1 MLNTTL
7 EMLCLMSEAVEA
19 IIRYGFSEL
28 NLNRIEAIVGPENA
42 PSLRLMEKNG
52 FVQEGRLR
60 KHYPAGDG
68 FEDSLVFGL
77 LREEFCS

>member
-1 MLNTTL
+1 
-7 EMLCLMSEAVEA
+7 MSEAVEK
-19 IIRYGFSEL
+19 IIRYGFEEL
-28 NLNRIEAIVGPENA
+28 NLNRIEAIVGPENV

-60 KHYPAGDG
+60 KHYPSENG

-77 LREEFCS
+77 LREEHLLLSRRIK